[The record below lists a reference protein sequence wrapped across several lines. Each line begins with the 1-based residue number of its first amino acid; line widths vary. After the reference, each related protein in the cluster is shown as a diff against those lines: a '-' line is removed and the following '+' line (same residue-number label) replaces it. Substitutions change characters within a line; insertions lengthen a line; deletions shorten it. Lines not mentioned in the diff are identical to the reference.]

1 MRRSRWLLVV
11 LFVVLSSVLAWA
23 CGGDEEDEPGATTAP
38 ATTSPAEGTAPAA
51 ETPEAG
57 RTPQAQ
63 GDVGEFADLVGK
75 FEKATFKATYQVSS
89 SGTEQGF
96 EGTLVYYKKGENL
109 RMDVESEIAGEQSS
123 AILISLP
130 DKSYFC
136 SEIPELG
143 EGATCFE
150 TPAEVGTGIGET
162 ISGLYEEL
170 SNPDVEI
177 LSTEG
182 REVAGQELDCFI
194 VRSPEFEGE
203 SEVCTNE
210 IGAPLATKVTSGS
223 EVITMEAIA
232 FSVEVSDEDF
242 EPPYPISEGIP
253 GLPNEP

>member
-1 MRRSRWLLVV
+1 MRHSRWLLVA

-23 CGGDEEDEPGATTAP
+23 CGGNGEEEPGATP
-38 ATTSPAEGTAPAA
+38 PAA
-51 ETPEAG
+51 TNPSPEAD

-63 GDVGEFADLVGK
+63 GDVGAFADLVGK
-75 FEKATFKATYQVSS
+75 FEKATFKATYRVSS

-109 RMDVESEIAGEQSS
+109 RMDFDSEIEGEQNS
-123 AILISLP
+123 AIMISVP

-150 TPAEVGTGIGET
+150 TPAEGGSGVAET
-162 ISGLYEEL
+162 ISGLYEEM

-177 LSTEG
+177 VSSG
-182 REVAGQELDCFI
+182 SREVAGQEVDCFI
-194 VRSPEFEGE
+194 IRSPEVEGE

-210 IGAPLATKVTSGS
+210 IGAPLATKVTSGGD
-223 EVITMEAIA
+223 VVTMEATA

-242 EPPYPISEGIP
+242 EPPYPVSEEIP